1 MSDKMNNFTIQLV
14 PDSDVSAAL
23 DRQIRELLAICFPHE
38 SVFAAQRFLY
48 EKPKYRWCVFS
59 NETQL
64 VAHTALH
71 IKTIKTE
78 SGKYGIGGIAEVC
91 VHPEF
96 RRRGLVHTM
105 MDRIDELL
113 ISDKIP
119 FSMLFGKGKI
129 YHSSGYFEV
138 KNKIRRYDPKT
149 DEWIVEVNNDAKYK
163 ELSDLKW
170 PEGLIDLQGPMF

>member
-1 MSDKMNNFTIQLV
+1 MNDKINNFTIQLV
-14 PDSDVSAAL
+14 PGSDVSAAL
-23 DRQIRELLAICFPHE
+23 DRQIRELLVICFPHE
-38 SVFAAQRFLY
+38 SVFATQRFLY

-64 VAHTALH
+64 IAHTALH
-71 IKTIKTE
+71 IKKIKTV
-78 SGKYGIGGIAEVC
+78 SGEYEIGGVAEVC

-96 RRRGLVHTM
+96 RRKGLVRAM
-105 MDRIDELL
+105 MSRIDELL
-113 ISDKIP
+113 LSERIP
-119 FSMLFGKGKI
+119 FSMLFGQGKI

-138 KNKIRRYDPKT
+138 KNKIRCYNPKT
-149 DEWIVEVNNDAKYK
+149 DEWIIKVDNDAKYK

>member
-1 MSDKMNNFTIQLV
+1 MNDNKSDFVIQLV
-14 PDSDVSAAL
+14 PDKNVSAAL
-23 DRQIRELLAICFPHE
+23 DRQLLELLIICFPHE
-38 SVFAAQRFLY
+38 SVFATQRFLY

-59 NETQL
+59 NQTQL

-96 RRRGLVHTM
+96 RRKGLVRAM
-105 MDRIDELL
+105 MDKVDALL
-113 ISDKIP
+113 ISEKIS
-119 FSMLFGKGKI
+119 FSMLFGEGKI
-129 YHSSGYFEV
+129 YRSSGYFEV

-149 DEWIVEVNNDAKYK
+149 
-163 ELSDLKW
+163 
-170 PEGLIDLQGPMF
+170 

>member
-1 MSDKMNNFTIQLV
+1 MNDKINDLVIQLV
-14 PDSDVSAAL
+14 PDKNVSAAL
-23 DRQIRELLAICFPHE
+23 DRQIRKLLVVCFPHE
-38 SVFAAQRFLY
+38 SVFATQRFLY

-71 IKTIKTE
+71 IKKIKTKLGE
-78 SGKYGIGGIAEVC
+78 YQIGGIAEVC

-96 RRRGLVHTM
+96 RRKGLVRAI
-105 MDRIDELL
+105 MDKVDALL
-113 ISDKIP
+113 ISEKIP
-119 FSMLFGKGKI
+119 FSMLFGEGKI

-138 KNKIRRYDPKT
+138 KNEIRRFDVET
-149 DEWIVEVNNDAKYK
+149 NEWITEVNKDAKYK